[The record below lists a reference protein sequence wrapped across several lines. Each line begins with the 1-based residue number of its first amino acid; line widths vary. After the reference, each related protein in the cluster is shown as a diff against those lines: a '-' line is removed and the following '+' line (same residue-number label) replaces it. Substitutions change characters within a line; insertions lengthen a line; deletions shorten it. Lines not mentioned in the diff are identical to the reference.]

1 MRIFINLKML
11 VQNTEDISMN
21 FEQDTLIALYTQKVH
36 FVIIVNDRCG
46 FRCGFRY
53 NFHIYK
59 INKILMS

>member
-46 FRCGFRY
+46 FRY
-53 NFHIYK
+53 NFHICK